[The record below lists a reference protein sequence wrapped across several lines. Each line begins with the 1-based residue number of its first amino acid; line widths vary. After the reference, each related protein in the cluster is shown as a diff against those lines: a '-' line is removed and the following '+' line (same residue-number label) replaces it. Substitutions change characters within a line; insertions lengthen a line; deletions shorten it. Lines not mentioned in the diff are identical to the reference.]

1 MEDGDLANPATSVS
15 YKLYLTQYQLFVESK
30 SKASRAPILRKIS
43 TKIMSSGVIWR
54 FLVKLKIPLL
64 RKIPNLETPL
74 SMKALYWESFRKNS
88 RNLLLITNDSLLCD
102 KKWTSPS
109 RLYKVVLRFQ
119 CSSWVSEEIL
129 NFLVGI

>member
-1 MEDGDLANPATSVS
+1 MALEWACKQNLEDGDLANPATSVS

-88 RNLLLITNDSLLCD
+88 RNLLLITNDSLAISYLGKLC
-102 KKWTSPS
+102 
-109 RLYKVVLRFQ
+109 
-119 CSSWVSEEIL
+119 
-129 NFLVGI
+129 